1 MMPEIGHVN
10 ELPEATEIGAPT
22 HVPYIHRT
30 GMASQISIPLI
41 VQPPEE
47 FVHDSEVEFTDWAT
61 PLTVVAA
68 ENEHAVPPVT
78 YPFPLGSS
86 VMSVP
91 PLGELE
97 PSFTTMP
104 VVDAVAC

>member
-1 MMPEIGHVN
+1 MMPEMGTVN

-22 HVPYIHRT
+22 QVPYIHRT
-30 GMASQISIPLI
+30 GRASQISIPLI
-41 VQPPEE
+41 VQPPDV
-47 FVHDSEVEFTDWAT
+47 FIQVSDVEFTDWDT
-61 PLTVVAA
+61 PLTMVAA

-78 YPFPLGSS
+78 YPLPLGNS

-97 PSFTTMP
+97 PSFTNMP